1 MVNTEENKNKF
12 IEIYTSKIA
21 RQGSEELLNWLK
33 SSTFFTDPSAKAHHG
48 NFDGGLCE
56 HSLNVYNKLVQFYN
70 IYKEEFPEEKV
81 ISDESIAITALLH
94 DLCKVGLYKKGFR
107 NVKNEETDRWEK
119 KEVYEWNDTLGMGHG
134 EASVYIIQSF
144 MKLERCEALGIM
156 WHMGGYSAS
165 VKGGDNGINVA
176 RSQTPLVSLIS
187 MADSWASQFMEETV

>member
-1 MVNTEENKNKF
+1 MVNIEENKNKF
-12 IEIYTSKIA
+12 IDIYTSKIT

-33 SSTFFTDPSAKAHHG
+33 SSTFFTDPSAKSHHG

-70 IYKEEFPEEKV
+70 IYKEEFPEEEA

-94 DLCKVGLYKKGFR
+94 DICKAGLYKKGFR
-107 NVKNEETDRWEK
+107 NVKNEETERWEK
-119 KEVYEWNDTLGMGHG
+119 KEIYEWNDTLGMGHG

-144 MKLERCEALGIM
+144 MKLTREEAISVR
-156 WHMGGYSAS
+156 WHMSSWDAA

-176 RSQTPLVSLIS
+176 RSQTPLATLICL
-187 MADSWASQFMEETV
+187 ADSWASQFMEETV